1 MWGTN
6 LNLIIMPYV
15 VLKETQMMNQ
25 KLTILVNDDEGIP
38 MEFETFEKAE
48 QIAKLFESNS
58 LTGNKYFVKQLS

>member
-1 MWGTN
+1 MWETN

-25 KLTILVNDDEGIP
+25 RLTILVNDNEGIP
-38 MEFETFEKAE
+38 MEFDTLEKAE

-58 LTGNKYFVKQLS
+58 LSGNKYSVKKML